1 MTVEH
6 AVESQSQVRVPNEKT
21 KGTRTAV
28 PTPALRI
35 STGVYSTTG
44 RLHTCSW
51 SYLNLVRGGTGGGV
65 MVGSKW
71 RTSSPSRVASDA
83 RPTKSGVVE
92 ACIALL
98 IPRRLSCSDFRV
110 RIVEGN
116 YRTGSAVSSSA
127 EADPTPT
134 TVVEP

>member
-83 RPTKSGVVE
+83 RPTKRGVAE
-92 ACIALL
+92 AWSPAH
-98 IPRRLSCSDFRV
+98 
-110 RIVEGN
+110 
-116 YRTGSAVSSSA
+116 SATTDELRFSSSNRRGKLSHWKCRFK
-127 EADPTPT
+127 
-134 TVVEP
+134 